1 MTELEE
7 YLPFFSKLSEE
18 DRREIRRTTRKIGFR
33 TGDVVHTVNECSG
46 LIVVLSGQLKA
57 SAINEDSREITLF
70 RLFER
75 DVCLFSASCV
85 MRNIEFDVEVK
96 AAEDSLCMVVPS
108 DVFNSIKERNIS
120 VMKFMND
127 IITSRM
133 SDVMWLMDQVMNKK
147 LDGRLAAFLI
157 EEADLRGTDTLTL
170 THDEIARHLG
180 SAREVISRT
189 LGYIQRE
196 GEVKLGRGYVEIAD
210 RDALEKR
217 AELSLR

>member
-7 YLPFFSKLSEE
+7 YLPFFSKLSED
-18 DRREIRRTTRKIGFR
+18 DRREIRRTTRKMNFK

-96 AAEDSLCMVVPS
+96 AAEDSVCMVVPS
-108 DVFNSIKERNIS
+108 DVFNSIKERNIA

-170 THDEIARHLG
+170 THDEIAKHLG

-196 GEVKLGRGYVEIAD
+196 GEVKLGRGYVEISD

>member
-7 YLPFFSKLSEE
+7 YLPFFKSLSDE
-18 DRREIRRTTRKIGFR
+18 DRREVRRTTRKLSFKAGA
-33 TGDVVHTVNECSG
+33 VVHTANECSG

-75 DVCLFSASCV
+75 DVCMFSASCV

-96 AAEDSLCMVVPS
+96 AHEDSTCLLVPS
-108 DVFNSIKERNIS
+108 EVFDRIKDRNIS
-120 VMKFMND
+120 VLKFMND

-157 EEADLRGTDTLTL
+157 EEADLRGTDTLTI
-170 THDEIARHLG
+170 THDEIAKHLG

-196 GEVKLGRGYVEIAD
+196 GEVRLGRGYVEISD

>member
-1 MTELEE
+1 M
-7 YLPFFSKLSEE
+7 
-18 DRREIRRTTRKIGFR
+18 I
-33 TGDVVHTVNECSG
+33 
-46 LIVVLSGQLKA
+46 
-57 SAINEDSREITLF
+57 
-70 RLFER
+70 
-75 DVCLFSASCV
+75 
-85 MRNIEFDVEVK
+85 
-96 AAEDSLCMVVPS
+96 VPS
-108 DVFNSIKERNIS
+108 DVFNSIKDRNIA

-170 THDEIARHLG
+170 THDEIAKHLG

-196 GEVKLGRGYVEIAD
+196 GEVKLGRGYVEIAN
-210 RDALEKR
+210 RDALETR

>member
-96 AAEDSLCMVVPS
+96 AAEDSICMVVPS

>member
-18 DRREIRRTTRKIGFR
+18 DRREVRRTTRKLSFKAGA
-33 TGDVVHTVNECSG
+33 VVHTANECSG

-75 DVCLFSASCV
+75 DVCMFSAACV

-96 AAEDSLCMVVPS
+96 AQEDSVCMLVPS
-108 DVFNSIKERNIS
+108 EVFNRLKETNIA
-120 VMKFMND
+120 VLKFMND

-157 EEADLRGTDTLTL
+157 EEADLRGTETLTL

-196 GEVKLGRGYVEIAD
+196 GEVRLGRGYVEIAD

>member
-18 DRREIRRTTRKIGFR
+18 DRREIRRTTRKMNFR
-33 TGDVVHTVNECSG
+33 AGDVVHTVNECSG

-96 AAEDSLCMVVPS
+96 AAEDSVCMVVPS
-108 DVFNSIKERNIS
+108 DVFNKVKERNIS

-157 EEADLRGTDTLTL
+157 EESDLRGTDTLTL

-196 GEVKLGRGYVEIAD
+196 GEVKLGRGYVEIFD